1 MKRFFTLLTCAAFT
15 LASVHADAPPPLP
28 PVDNSSQTTAD
39 DMAVSPELSDE
50 NTDVPPNTDRKQVGQ
65 AAEDGSKAAGSGA
78 GKYVLAACAIAVG
91 VAALILVSQHSGH
104 KK

>member
-1 MKRFFTLLTCAAFT
+1 MKRFIALLTCAAFT
-15 LASVHADAPPPLP
+15 LSSVRADEPPPP
-28 PVDNSSQTTAD
+28 SHTTED
-39 DMAVSPELSDE
+39 GMAISPELSDE
-50 NTDVPPNTDRKQVGQ
+50 NTSEPADTDRKQVGQ
-65 AAEDGSKAAGSGA
+65 AAQDGSKAAGSGA